1 MTARRPV
8 APPFDGGLL
17 VEPGPSAAIARIAE
31 NAARLSTWDYDFQG
45 RRADTLRQKA
55 RE

>member
-17 VEPGPSAAIARIAE
+17 VEPAQSAAIARIAE

-45 RRADTLRQKA
+45 
-55 RE
+55 